1 MIPNSIKKHIEQKHG
16 TITAIQSIGGGCIA
30 NAYKITCGNISYF
43 LKCGNLPNDMF
54 IKEAHGLQE
63 IAKSKTILCPK
74 IIEFNSDFLLLDFI
88 EQGQRDSIF
97 FTDFGKNFALMH
109 KHTANYCGFYEDNY
123 IGATIQK
130 NTQLTSWTDFYF
142 ENRIVFQLKC
152 MEKKGLPTAELRAKT
167 TKLESQISNIL
178 PSSDDVF
185 SLLHG
190 DLWYGNFL
198 VHANGEACV
207 IDPAVYY
214 GNREADLAMTKLF
227 GGFPA
232 DFYTA
237 YSKEFPLPEGYEY
250 REGIYRLYHI
260 MNHYTLFGGSYYQQA
275 IAIINQYI

>member
-1 MIPNSIKKHIEQKHG
+1 MIPNSIHTHIEERYG

-30 NAYKITCGNISYF
+30 NTYKITFGNIAYF

-54 IKEAHGLQE
+54 IKEADGLQE
-63 IAKSKTILCPK
+63 IANSKTILCPK

-88 EQGQRDSIF
+88 EQGKRNSNF

-109 KHTANYCGFYEDNY
+109 KHTADYCGFYEDNY
-123 IGATIQK
+123 IGATVQK
-130 NTQLTSWTDFYF
+130 NTQLPSWTDFYF

-152 MEKKGLPTAELRAKT
+152 MEKKGLPTAELRAKI

-178 PSSDDVF
+178 LGSDDAF

-190 DLWYGNFL
+190 DLWHGNFL

-227 GGFPA
+227 GGFPT